1 MRLRAMAGGA
11 SMSGQRASVFGQ
23 KNGLPFKAVGA
34 FQAAARPLVAVLP
47 GHRRSQGSAGDQQQ
61 PASATEERERASL
74 AELSE
79 GPYFIIAMMLDAG
92 ALCRSD
98 ATCRLLRA
106 LNRANAGPWRTLGA
120 RVFRG
125 MELDREGIFEAAEEL
140 ATSPAQG
147 FRKHARVDWKGRYA
161 HYRSEV
167 PTFRPPFVGREITSV
182 INPDEV
188 AYGRC
193 RLRSDLLD
201 SSSDA
206 GVYLEVE
213 VLTNPDNLSLAV
225 VDFEAGGRSSVTFS
239 PDTGAVIRERKVR
252 ESPRKVEGAYIQP
265 LSTTRPGRRF
275 EGSVGL
281 YILSGHLAFFRRCA
295 QPDSSA
301 ELPSGGGRDQQAAP
315 ESRSQKA
322 SRPVELGPWES
333 TGFIT
338 DLTWAEGRRLTP
350 CLAFRDEG
358 MYHVRVAR
366 FSNDPPQP
374 PGRMSTAYEDGSWS
388 GLDWEAETAA

>member
-1 MRLRAMAGGA
+1 
-11 SMSGQRASVFGQ
+11 MSGQRVGGFSQ
-23 KNGLPFKAVGA
+23 KTALSFKAVGA
-34 FQAAARPLVAVLP
+34 FQAAARPLVAGLA
-47 GHRRSQGSAGDQQQ
+47 GHRRSQGSAGEHHQQAV
-61 PASATEERERASL
+61 PASGEDRDRASL

-79 GPYFIIAMMLDAG
+79 GPYFIIAMMLDVG
-92 ALCRSD
+92 GLCRSD

-161 HYRSEV
+161 HYRNEV
-167 PTFRPPFVGREITSV
+167 PTFRPPFIGREITSV

-201 SSSDA
+201 VTSDA

-275 EGSVGL
+275 QGSVGL

-295 QPDSSA
+295 QQPDPSSA
-301 ELPSGGGRDQQAAP
+301 DSPSRGSRGAQDQAAP
-315 ESRSQKA
+315 GGKAQKA
-322 SRPVELGPWES
+322 SAPVELGPWES

-366 FSNDPPQP
+366 FGNDPPQP

-388 GLDWEAETAA
+388 GLDWEAESAA